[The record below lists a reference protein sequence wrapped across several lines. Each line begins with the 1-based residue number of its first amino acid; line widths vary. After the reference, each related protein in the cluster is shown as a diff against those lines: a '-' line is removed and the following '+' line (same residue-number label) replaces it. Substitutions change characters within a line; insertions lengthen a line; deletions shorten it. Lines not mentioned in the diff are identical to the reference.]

1 MTPYKNLLIFVQD
14 LLTYCYC
21 YFRFDVMNSRRM
33 YSEKKTACG
42 LGIHVEEQMA
52 VLDEMR
58 NYISLLRV
66 TGKKSLL
73 PFQKGFLIS
82 IASTKALYN
91 ELSSEGLKCLLTA
104 HCNSDPAENFFS
116 CLRTLGGSNDHPGP
130 VETMNRIRLLVMSRD
145 AKIVVEN
152 SAVEIE
158 DDEDDNICSSILSQ
172 TFPGSSLDN
181 S

>member
-1 MTPYKNLLIFVQD
+1 MFSQ
-14 LLTYCYC
+14 
-21 YFRFDVMNSRRM
+21 
-33 YSEKKTACG
+33 KKLGCG
-42 LGIHVEEQMA
+42 LGIHIEEQVS

-58 NYISLLRV
+58 SYISNLRV
-66 TGKKSLL
+66 IGKKSLL

-82 IASTKALYN
+82 ISSTKALYK
-91 ELSSEGLKCLLTA
+91 ELSSEGIKCLLTA

-130 VETMNRIRLLVMSRD
+130 VECMNRIRLLIMSRD

-158 DDEDDNICSSILSQ
+158 TEDDSDDNLCASILSQ
-172 TFPGSSLDN
+172 TFPGNSLDN